1 LRSPGPQPDFNG
13 LFAVEKGGEERE
25 GREGRGPQ
33 GRQERKGKG
42 RERRG
47 AFPHFFLQFNHWVQ
61 N

>member
-1 LRSPGPQPDFNG
+1 LRSPSHQLDFNG
-13 LFAVEKGGEERE
+13 LFATGEVGEERE

-33 GRQERKGKG
+33 GREERNGKG